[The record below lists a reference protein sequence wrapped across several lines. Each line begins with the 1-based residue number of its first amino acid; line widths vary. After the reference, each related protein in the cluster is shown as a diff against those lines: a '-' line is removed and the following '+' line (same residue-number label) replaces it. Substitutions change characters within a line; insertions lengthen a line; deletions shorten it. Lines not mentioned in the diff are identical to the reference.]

1 MNTNISDMSS
11 NPLKSKAVSTQEVTG
26 SKVVTRDCRSSVT
39 SGDYRQKLT
48 TDNTKHAIPEIIFSQ
63 F

>member
-1 MNTNISDMSS
+1 MPTNISDMSS
-11 NPLKSKAVSTQEVTG
+11 NPLKSKVVSTQEVTC
-26 SKVVTRDCRSSVT
+26 SNMVTRDCRSSVT